1 VSFRDIALSLR
12 RQWLSVL
19 LGLALTA
26 GACYAVL
33 GVVPPTYRARASV
46 VLVPSH
52 QTSEREVNPFLD
64 LGSANAM
71 RDVVARSVMADT
83 VSAPL
88 LDGTVNTSYDVYS
101 DATVAPIVVAVAT
114 GPTPEQTLRTLG
126 VVLEQID
133 RSLVEIQDGQ
143 SVPKAVRVVSQRL
156 SVDSVADQL
165 RSSTLRAVV
174 ATATLGGAATLLGAL
189 WIDVWRRRKV
199 HARGGDGPVEE
210 ATAEREAG
218 LPDPPDREQ
227 PVHDPPQADPSH
239 PLRNDTVEE
248 GPPVPHHVSVS

>member
-1 VSFRDIALSLR
+1 VSFRDLALSLR

-33 GVVPPTYRARASV
+33 GAVPPTYRAMASV

-83 VSAPL
+83 VSALL

-101 DATVAPIVVAVAT
+101 DATVAPIVVAVAA
-114 GPTPEQTLRTLG
+114 GPTQDQTLRTLG

-133 RSLVEIQDGQ
+133 RSLVEVQDGQ
-143 SVPKAVRVVSQRL
+143 GVPEAVRVVSQRL
-156 SVDSVADQL
+156 SVDSVADQM

-174 ATATLGGAATLLGAL
+174 ATATLGGAATLLGAF
-189 WIDVWRRRKV
+189 WIDAWRRRKRHV
-199 HARGGDGPVEE
+199 RGGDGDVEE
-210 ATAEREAG
+210 ATAERKT
-218 LPDPPDREQ
+218 LPLDPRDREQ
-227 PVHDPPQADPSH
+227 PVQEPPQHDLSPPPGH
-239 PLRNDTVEE
+239 DEVRE
-248 GPPVPHHVSVS
+248 GPPVPRHVSAR